1 MPGEGTKIMS
11 GGLSYKVTE
20 VDPLLG
26 RITVAM
32 EDGRL
37 LRLPKEKFEK
47 TENSWKIRE

>member
-1 MPGEGTKIMS
+1 MPSEGTKIMS
-11 GGLSYKVTE
+11 GDSSYKVTE

-26 RITVAM
+26 RITVAV

-47 TENSWKIRE
+47 TENSWKIKE